1 MIKIGET
8 EIQAI
13 VVTDQYDRVVCIIDE
28 DEDINRGRV
37 TLKSGYRLHEIE
49 SEDTD
54 FRYRIN
60 YNEDCIIVNDKE
72 KYLS

>member
-1 MIKIGET
+1 MIKIGKT

-13 VVTDQYDRVVCIIDE
+13 VITDQYDRVVCIIDE
-28 DEDINRGRV
+28 DEDVNMGRI
-37 TLKSGYRLHEIE
+37 TEKKGYRVHTIE

-60 YNEDCIIVNDKE
+60 HNDDCIIVNDKE
-72 KYLS
+72 KFLS

>member
-1 MIKIGET
+1 MIKIGKT

-28 DEDINRGRV
+28 DEDVNMGRI
-37 TLKSGYRLHEIE
+37 TEKSGYRVHTIE
-49 SEDTD
+49 SEETD

-60 YNEDCIIVNDKE
+60 YNDDCIIVNDKE
-72 KYLS
+72 KFLS

>member
-1 MIKIGET
+1 MIKIGKT

-28 DEDINRGRV
+28 DEDVNMGRI
-37 TLKSGYRLHEIE
+37 TEKSGYRVHTIE

-54 FRYRIN
+54 FKYWIN
-60 YNEDCIIVNDKE
+60 YNDDCIIVNDKE
-72 KYLS
+72 KFLS

>member
-8 EIQAI
+8 EMKAI
-13 VVTDQYDRVVCIIDE
+13 VITDQYDRVVCIIDE

-37 TLKSGYRLHEIE
+37 TTKSGYLFHAIE
-49 SEDTD
+49 SEETD

-72 KYLS
+72 KFLS